1 MSDPDPTIGFLHA
14 EQPNSDPVIIRTH
27 AIHDDDK
34 PKGTLAPIPPE
45 VPTGKE
51 LAQLMADM
59 IEAEA
64 EHLKELTVLR
74 AQTEVSWLAT
84 ERWSR
89 ARDIYRR
96 MERLYS
102 GTKAREKNGSDAK

>member
-1 MSDPDPTIGFLHA
+1 MVDPDPTIGFLHA
-14 EQPNSDPVIIRTH
+14 EEPPPEPFTLRTYPLH
-27 AIHDDDK
+27 EDDK
-34 PKGTLAPIPPE
+34 PRTLAPLPPE
-45 VPTGKE
+45 VPTGPE
-51 LAQLMADM
+51 LARLMNEA

-64 EHLKELTVLR
+64 EHLKQLTVLR

-84 ERWSR
+84 EKWSK
-89 ARDIYRR
+89 ARDNYRR